1 VRKIDEFT
9 EKDSRAEM
17 GADVFLYKEY
27 KEVKV
32 MKKLL
37 FVTVTVIS
45 LVALSLGGVGSA
57 TAAEPIRIGFL
68 GPYVGVFSFFGSNM
82 RDGFKLYLEEIGYKA
97 AGRQIIFVDED
108 TEGKPEVGL
117 TKTRKL
123 IEQDQ
128 VQILAGII
136 SSGVA
141 YAVRDY
147 VISRKVPLVICNAGA
162 QQLTQAQRSP
172 YIFRVSFAN
181 GQQDRAGGWYAAAK
195 MGVKKYLMIGEDY
208 AAGHEK
214 ANGFKETFKYM
225 GGEIVNEIYT
235 PLGTND
241 YAPYLAKLAD
251 YVGKVDRLWTFFPG
265 SDGIRFITQYDE
277 YGLKEKIPIF
287 GEGGTTDDSSLAS
300 EKDAALGVMGYMD
313 WSTGLDTTENN
324 RFVKAY
330 REKYKDQNPGI
341 ASQSGYVGAEVIV
354 KAIEAVGGKVENQ
367 EAFLKA
373 LKSVK
378 FEAPR
383 GPFSFDEDQNVIE
396 NVYMLRVGKKEG
408 RYTNLVVGTVP
419 DVTQLWMPKK

>member
-1 VRKIDEFT
+1 
-9 EKDSRAEM
+9 
-17 GADVFLYKEY
+17 
-27 KEVKV
+27 
-32 MKKLL
+32 MKRLL
-37 FVTVTVIS
+37 FATMTVIF
-45 LVALSLGGVGSA
+45 LFALNLGGVGSA
-57 TAAEPIRIGFL
+57 TAAEPIKIGFL
-68 GPYVGVFSFFGSNM
+68 GPYVGVFSFFGANM

-97 AGRQIIFVDED
+97 AGREIVLMDED

-123 IEQDQ
+123 IEKDHAQ
-128 VQILAGII
+128 VLAGII

-141 YAVRDY
+141 YAVKDY
-147 VISRKVPLVICNAGA
+147 IISNKVPLVICNAGA

-195 MGVKKYLMIGEDY
+195 MGAKKYLMIGEDY

-214 ANGFKETFKYM
+214 ANGFKKTFEYM
-225 GGEIVNEIYT
+225 GGKIVDEIYT

-251 YVGKVDRLWTFFPG
+251 YVGKVDHLWTFFPG

-277 YGLKEKIPIF
+277 YGLKEKMPIF

-300 EKDAALGVMGYMD
+300 EKDAALGVMGYMQ
-313 WSTGLDTTENN
+313 WSTGLDTAENN
-324 RFVKAY
+324 RFVKVY
-330 REKYKDQNPGI
+330 RERYKNQNPGI
-341 ASQSGYVGAEVIV
+341 ASESGYVGAKAIV
-354 KAIEAVGGKVENQ
+354 KAIEAVHGKVEDQ

-373 LKSVK
+373 LRHVK

-383 GPFSFDEDQNVIE
+383 GPFSFDEYQNVIE

-419 DVTQLWMPKK
+419 DVNQLWMPKK